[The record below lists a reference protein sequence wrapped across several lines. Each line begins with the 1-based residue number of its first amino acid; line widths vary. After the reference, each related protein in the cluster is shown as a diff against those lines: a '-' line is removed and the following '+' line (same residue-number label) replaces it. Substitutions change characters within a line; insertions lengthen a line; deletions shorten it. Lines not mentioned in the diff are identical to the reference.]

1 MVHPGYPVRHNLH
14 SYFSQFNLPRYTH
27 MRDRDAMD
35 IADQQEELERI
46 AENEYEYAQFRAD
59 IDRELEIDREREEK
73 NAK

>member
-1 MVHPGYPVRHNLH
+1 M
-14 SYFSQFNLPRYTH
+14 

-35 IADQQEELERI
+35 IADQQEELEQI

-59 IDRELEIDREREEK
+59 IDRELEIDREKKKK

>member
-1 MVHPGYPVRHNLH
+1 M
-14 SYFSQFNLPRYTH
+14 

-59 IDRELEIDREREEK
+59 IDRELELDREREVR